1 MHYLAS
7 LPLPGVANPLLPE
20 EPYEKARTLLAGQK
34 HAESITPAFYRYL
47 QAQEAEKQVEYGK
60 SVEFTLGIHRE
71 ISRR

>member
-1 MHYLAS
+1 M
-7 LPLPGVANPLLPE
+7 
-20 EPYEKARTLLAGQK
+20 LAGQK